1 MIMAHTVMEIMD
13 TLTAPEFWVGCGSF
27 AHSHSVVDKVDAT
40 MESSDRGIWAL
51 KLSLIGLG
59 LTALLQVIV
68 VLISGSIALLADT
81 IHNFADAAT
90 SVPLWVA
97 FTLAKRPPNRRFT
110 YGYGRIEDVAGV
122 LIVLII
128 FFSACVAAYEAAMKI
143 IHPQPIQH
151 LWWVAAAAFI
161 GFVGNEAVAIFRIKV
176 GKEIGSAALVAD
188 GKHARVDGFTSLSV
202 LIGVVG
208 AWLGF
213 PIIDPLVGV
222 AISIAILF
230 IVKDASIAIWNRL
243 IDGIEPDILA
253 QIEHAPMHIAGV
265 RAVREVRARWMGHK
279 VYGDVTIE
287 VDPLLSVDKAAALAR
302 EVEAS
307 LREHIRLLGTAVVR
321 VCPAPGTGA
330 R

>member
-1 MIMAHTVMEIMD
+1 
-13 TLTAPEFWVGCGSF
+13 
-27 AHSHSVVDKVDAT
+27 